1 VSTPWRLASTGLLLL
16 ADIAVPLSTRAQ
28 SRDSTSALSAAMS
41 LPSAEH
47 AMKESAQRIAS
58 HIYMFHPSLPYGPAP
73 FPNEVLIEQTN
84 GLVLVDAGKTRGA
97 GQRIVALIH
106 QISAKPLKAVIITH
120 WHQDHVLGLGPI
132 IETWP
137 NISVITNEATDH
149 AIRTDES
156 YRSTPHSR
164 DSTAARDSARA
175 KALRQYATEYE
186 PHLHDASLSPE
197 ERRGWADVVGVL
209 NQRIADERG
218 TYLVLPTIVFKDRYR
233 LDDALAPVEAI
244 SIGPAHTDGD
254 VAVFMPRQ
262 RTVAAGDI
270 IVSPI
275 PYGGSHVVE
284 WPATLAKLK
293 SLKPKLIVPG
303 HGDLEMDTSFAD
315 LMIGAL
321 HEMQFKVQPF
331 VAGTQLPDD
340 SIMAHVDLSDARSR
354 FAGRNHWLAY
364 WFDQY
369 FAANA
374 VTAYAQLRKLVE
386 R

>member
-1 VSTPWRLASTGLLLL
+1 MA
-16 ADIAVPLSTRAQ
+16 AIFAVPLSSRAQ
-28 SRDSTSALSAAMS
+28 SRDSASALNAAMS

-47 AMKESAQRIAS
+47 AMKESARRIAD

-73 FPNEVLIEQTN
+73 FPNEVLIEQTD

-97 GQRIVALIH
+97 GQRIVALIR

-132 IETWP
+132 VEAWP
-137 NISVITNEATDH
+137 NVAVITNEATDH

-156 YRSTPHSR
+156 YRTTPHSR

-175 KALRQYATEYE
+175 KALRQYATEYL
-186 PHLHDASLSPE
+186 PHLHDPSLSPE

-218 TYLVLPTIVFKDRYR
+218 TYLVLPTVVFKDRYR
-233 LDDALAPVEAI
+233 LDDAKAPIEAI

-254 VAVFMPRQ
+254 VVAWMPTQ
-262 RTVAAGDI
+262 RAVAAGDI

-275 PYGGSHVVE
+275 PYTGSHVVE
-284 WPATLAKLK
+284 WPASLAKLK

-303 HGDLEMDTSFAD
+303 HGDLETDTSYAD

-321 HEMQFKVQPF
+321 TEMAFTVQPL
-331 VAGTQLPDD
+331 VAGPLLSED
-340 SIMAHVDLSDARSR
+340 SVMKHVDLSQARSR
-354 FAGRNHWLAY
+354 FAGQNHWLGY

-369 FAANA
+369 FAPNA
-374 VTAYAQLRKLVE
+374 ATAYTQLRKLADK
-386 R
+386 